1 MALTNHALVRIAGAM
16 AGKRNFS
23 DYLVLG
29 DDVVIAR
36 KEVAMHYQELM
47 IGLGVDIS
55 TTKSIFPS
63 EVGGMEFASKL
74 LTKEGN
80 LSPLPLRLLSRE
92 SSLPMKLE
100 FIVQVVDRMINSV
113 GSHAS
118 DFESILN
125 AVFRFYPKGIRQDT
139 CKAIFGEYYLL
150 QNYLKLSSTD
160 LRSGTVPRALS
171 STLSKLE
178 KEPDHPLAVLVTLH
192 ES

>member
-1 MALTNHALVRIAGAM
+1 
-16 AGKRNFS
+16 
-23 DYLVLG
+23 
-29 DDVVIAR
+29 
-36 KEVAMHYQELM
+36 M

-63 EVGGMEFASKL
+63 EVGGMEFVSKL

-92 SSLPMKLE
+92 SSLSMKLE
-100 FIVQVVDRMINSV
+100 FIVQMVDRMINSV

-125 AVFRFYPKGIRQDT
+125 TVFPYYHKGKMRQDT

-150 QNYLKLSSTD
+150 QQYLKLSETD

-171 STLSKLE
+171 STLRKLE